1 MMTAGVADGAT
12 VTTMIDVRQCL
23 KTRDAAV

>member
-1 MMTAGVADGAT
+1 MMTAAVAGSAI